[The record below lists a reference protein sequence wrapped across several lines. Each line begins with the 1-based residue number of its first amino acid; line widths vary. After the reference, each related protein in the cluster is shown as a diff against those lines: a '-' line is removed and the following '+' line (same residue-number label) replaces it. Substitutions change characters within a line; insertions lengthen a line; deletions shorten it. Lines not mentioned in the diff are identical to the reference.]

1 VQKLDMDRADLR
13 KSNDM
18 EIKEKY
24 QVKFQIVLQHWKNWM
39 VVMKWVSIQ
48 LQPQRVQGIIVG
60 TV

>member
-1 VQKLDMDRADLR
+1 MDRADLR